1 MTTREKIK
9 DAGQRL
15 IAEHGVDGV
24 SVRDIVTQAGQKNMA
39 SLYYYF
45 RTKEELLK
53 ELIIDTS
60 ILMEGRRA
68 EALSRLQ
75 ETGKEI
81 SVKQIVDIMISG
93 AMLDTEIGGR
103 NVTVMRFLGAVVAS
117 HRHLFEDAISNEYN
131 KTYQRC
137 LDLIRQR
144 LPHIPEEILNQRL
157 LFLSHC
163 SSSLL
168 VARESGIAA
177 GGRAKEY
184 WNAPR
189 TEFNMLDFLTA
200 ALEAPV
206 NSEISKDLKSGTP
219 QRCLMVR
226 HFPVLVDKI
235 IHLSPT

>member
-1 MTTREKIK
+1 MASEDQPNTREKIK

-24 SVRDIVTQAGQKNMA
+24 SVRDIVTRAGQKNMA

-45 RTKEELLK
+45 GTKEELLK
-53 ELIIDTS
+53 ELIVDTS

-68 EALSRLQ
+68 EALSRL
-75 ETGKEI
+75 EESGKEI
-81 SVKQIVDIMISG
+81 SVKQIVDILVGG
-93 AMLDTEIGGR
+93 AMLDAEIGGR
-103 NVTVMRFLGAVVAS
+103 NLTVMRFLGAVVAS
-117 HRHLFEDAISNEYN
+117 HRHLFEEAISNEYN

-168 VARESGIAA
+168 VARESGIAS
-177 GGRAKEY
+177 GGRAREY
-184 WNAPR
+184 WSTPR
-189 TEFNMLDFLTA
+189 TDLNMLDFLTA

-206 NSEISKDLKSGTP
+206 SFEIPPDLKNGTP
-219 QRCLMVR
+219 QRRQMVG
-226 HFPVLVDKI
+226 HFPVPA
-235 IHLSPT
+235 S